1 MEAAGQAVPLPKEV
15 INRVCPLKVPL
26 STVKWNPWYLP
37 MLQALIPTIHLL
49 TTHMSQFSHYIILC
63 ESQAH
68 PDFNLGLLLHQ
79 SFFYRVFLAFC
90 FPQNKANVICEK
102 SLDNMSDES
111 LTQLLLLLEMDQPA
125 DIIDLMELD
134 NLRTL
139 ATSLSSAKP
148 PPPPLADQCSRLYDL
163 LVATYIDDYC
173 MAADIEP
180 RDYDTMSQ
188 IAEYAVTQ
196 MVTAY
201 KNNIQQN
208 YGNNLCAAINKELRT
223 KERALELEHAMN
235 ELGHSQSEIQ
245 AAK

>member
-26 STVKWNPWYLP
+26 STVKWNLRYLP
-37 MLQALIPTIHLL
+37 TLQALVPTVHLL
-49 TTHMSQFSHYIILC
+49 TTHMSQFSRYIILC

-79 SFFYRVFLAFC
+79 SFFYRVFFALC
-90 FPQNKANVICEK
+90 LPQNKANAIFERPMDE
-102 SLDNMSDES
+102 LSDES
-111 LTQLLLLLEMDQPA
+111 LAQLLSLLETDQPA
-125 DIIDLMELD
+125 DIIDLMEPD

-148 PPPPLADQCSRLYDL
+148 PPPLADQRSCLYDL

-173 MAADIEP
+173 AAADIEP
-180 RDYDTMSQ
+180 RDYGTMSR
-188 IAEYAVTQ
+188 IAEYAATQ

-201 KNNIQQN
+201 KNNIRQN
-208 YGNNLCAAINKELRT
+208 YGNYLRAAINKELRT
-223 KERALELEHAMN
+223 KERALELE
-235 ELGHSQSEIQ
+235 
-245 AAK
+245 